1 MTNPDPDESA
11 NTMLEKVRHFVTTLD
26 ERERALFAALVAP
39 GIAAAWADDD
49 EVEGFGTEWSS
60 SRVQDH
66 LHEAVRR
73 HDIRIEGL

>member
-1 MTNPDPDESA
+1 MTRPETDESA
-11 NTMLEKVRHFVTTLD
+11 DTMLEKVRHFATTLD
-26 ERERALFAALVAP
+26 DRERTLFAALLAP

-49 EVEGFGTEWSS
+49 EVEGFGAEWSG